1 MRSTVLAL
9 LLSISAF
16 IAGCAGMAGDFCDT
30 ARPFRPSAQ
39 AAAAMSDREKADV
52 VKHNEHGERQCGW
65 TP

>member
-1 MRSTVLAL
+1 
-9 LLSISAF
+9 
-16 IAGCAGMAGDFCDT
+16 MAGDFCDT